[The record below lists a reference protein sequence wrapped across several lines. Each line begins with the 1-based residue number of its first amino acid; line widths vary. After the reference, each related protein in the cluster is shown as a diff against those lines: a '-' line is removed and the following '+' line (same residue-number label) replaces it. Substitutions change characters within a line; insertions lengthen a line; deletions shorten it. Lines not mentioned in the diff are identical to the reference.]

1 MSRKTFWLIKKPY
14 RFLSQGN
21 ERGHLSPN
29 RTTRQSE
36 GGDRSKSAS
45 DTKLQPRRD

>member
-1 MSRKTFWLIKKPY
+1 MSRKTFWLIKKTY

-29 RTTRQSE
+29 RTARQSE

-45 DTKLQPRRD
+45 DMKL